1 MILQAYP
8 KSEVPLKGAGIQY
21 FGVGLLWLSMVPERA
36 TKLSIGIIVPNSCDI
51 DPDSRASKGMSQ
63 IQLHSSFLKLV
74 ISIPHLWPKV
84 VLLFLPELMTVVC
97 A

>member
-1 MILQAYP
+1 
-8 KSEVPLKGAGIQY
+8 
-21 FGVGLLWLSMVPERA
+21 MVPERA

-74 ISIPHLWPKV
+74 ISIPHL
-84 VLLFLPELMTVVC
+84 
-97 A
+97 